1 MDVGDLLILAK
12 ARIEPGHLG
21 EWIEDHCKMSRRTA
35 QVYMQLARHRAEIE
49 AEMEIRSG
57 LSIQKA
63 IQIASEGRALAG
75 AEAAHL

>member
-1 MDVGDLLILAK
+1 MDAGDLLILAK

-63 IQIASEGRALAG
+63 SEGVSRRRGCAW
-75 AEAAHL
+75 